1 MLNMSVIA
9 SSSFCCAACIYS
21 VRLLSTARTRRR
33 ATQRRS
39 PRRFV
44 NSCKSCEQMQTTEK
58 FLGQRTGGD
67 KHSSCH
73 RHTRCIKS
81 PIIVRSRCRRSV
93 TEPTEHRSCH
103 GAHHGI
109 PRPWQVVALS
119 ARRGSLMI
127 SKHARDPFHGIP
139 RPPNGTLPVRHSS
152 SSHAHPPP
160 GKARGTAHLYART
173 YTPMARAQPRRVVLR
188 LSPRFLTVPCTSRD
202 FRSRDFRSSSE
213 LAAISRS
220 VER

>member
-1 MLNMSVIA
+1 MSVIA

-21 VRLLSTARTRRR
+21 VRLLSTHARG
-33 ATQRRS
+33 AERRS

-44 NSCKSCEQMQTTEK
+44 NSCKSCEQMQTTEEK

-127 SKHARDPFHGIP
+127 SKHARDPSPSQRHVTG
-139 RPPNGTLPVRHSS
+139 RPFIIIARAPATRQGAWYCAHVCADV
-152 SSHAHPPP
+152 HAHGTRPA
-160 GKARGTAHLYART
+160 KARGTAPLPALPHR
-173 YTPMARAQPRRVVLR
+173 PMHK
-188 LSPRFLTVPCTSRD
+188 
-202 FRSRDFRSSSE
+202 
-213 LAAISRS
+213 
-220 VER
+220 